1 LCWDVWYKS
10 LEAGHWAEG
19 TMAEV
24 ASGAGGSFQVNRGT
38 LRQAAEQADEI
49 SQAIGKLESGV
60 SSACL
65 PAASAHSGWRFGQ
78 ALAAA
83 VPSWQSHLRQQS
95 SAVSAAGGKL
105 TRSADNYAIVEN
117 GLVARAQAM
126 SARLPG

>member
-1 LCWDVWYKS
+1 
-10 LEAGHWAEG
+10 
-19 TMAEV
+19 MAEV

-49 SQAIGKLESGV
+49 SQAIGKLESDV

-65 PAASAHSGWRFGQ
+65 PAASAHSGWDFGR

-83 VPSWQSHLRQQS
+83 VPRWEGHLRQQS

-105 TRSADNYAIVEN
+105 TKSASNYEAVEN
-117 GLVARAQAM
+117 DLTARAQAI
-126 SARLPG
+126 SARLVG